1 MVTVFLSSVL
11 LAISVTELLCCF
23 KIIHEVETF
32 ARWKVLFYY
41 LFTES
46 LPSIAISSFFKTR
59 MVATNEQV
67 PDPYEMGGNHRH
79 MHTSEPQI
87 STDSEFGN
95 FNPNL
100 KVRRLDA
107 SEELRIGG
115 SCIIN

>member
-67 PDPYEMGGNHRH
+67 QDPYEMGGNHRH